1 MGEISAKNLAL
12 VQEFVN
18 YQEHFINKLE
28 GKYSNWEMFE
38 MDINQVQVKL
48 DSIMSKNELVPK
60 LALIE
65 ILETDVENLI
75 NEVEELKKLK
85 DKKRS

>member
-1 MGEISAKNLAL
+1 
-12 VQEFVN
+12 
-18 YQEHFINKLE
+18 
-28 GKYSNWEMFE
+28 
-38 MDINQVQVKL
+38 MDLNQVQVKL

-65 ILETDVENLI
+65 ILETDVEDLI

>member
-1 MGEISAKNLAL
+1 
-12 VQEFVN
+12 
-18 YQEHFINKLE
+18 
-28 GKYSNWEMFE
+28 
-38 MDINQVQVKL
+38 
-48 DSIMSKNELVPK
+48 MSKNELVPK